1 MADAGAENRIR
12 SVLEKVKTFYL
23 NSSEYDVILLGKP
36 TVSGGG
42 GETKTD
48 FYIKA
53 KNQSNGKEEEIKI
66 SYKKPS
72 FSFVENKIKA
82 HRAEAIY
89 GKNWS
94 EIICEQID
102 EIRDNFLE
110 KPLIYFEK
118 KGRIEKGSVTLGW
131 RYEMEHAGSR
141 SLGVKIK
148 QNIAAQ
154 VWKNKGAEAR
164 YRDGIVNGKII
175 SFCGIPNFCL
185 TIEPDDV
192 KTPDDVFNNLVS
204 MDESIQTHGDIT
216 AAFLAQNYRSHI
228 HKQEGNTRE
237 LGVWINWKLVDGKLA
252 CEYVFG
258 KPLEMQSGPR
268 LENLKQCLQELGI
281 DLEGNFIIDSL
292 KDKIHESVSVYP
304 NSSD

>member
-1 MADAGAENRIR
+1 MADNKAEIKIR
-12 SVLEKVKTFYL
+12 NKLEKVKTFHL
-23 NSSEYDVILLGKP
+23 NSSEYDVIQLGKP

-53 KNQSNGKEEEIKI
+53 KNRSNGKEEEIKI

-82 HRAEAIY
+82 YRAKAIY
-89 GKNWS
+89 GKKWS
-94 EIICEQID
+94 EIICDQID

-118 KGRIEKGSVTLGW
+118 KGRIEKGSITLGW

-175 SFCGIPNFCL
+175 SFCGIPNGAS
-185 TIEPDDV
+185 DDDNETFRKITV
-192 KTPDDVFNNLVS
+192 VFNNLVS
-204 MDESIQTHGDIT
+204 MDEIIQTHGDIT

-228 HKQEGNTRE
+228 HKQEGNTRD

-268 LENLKQCLQELGI
+268 LENLKECLQELGI
-281 DLEGNFIIDSL
+281 DLEDENFNINSL
-292 KDKIHESVSVYP
+292 KDLVCKSCPVYP
-304 NSSD
+304 